1 MDKWSGGRG
10 RPMSEL
16 APLADW
22 LRQVSDRLDD
32 SQRRV
37 LLRRVGQM
45 LKNDIKKNISAQRSP
60 DGTPFAPR
68 KLRRQRGKVRRGKM
82 FAKSHRQLR
91 VITNAERAEVGFGG
105 RYAQIMQVHQYGQT
119 IQPSPNARPTT
130 YPMRET
136 IGISDDV
143 AQQIERLVLEFLT
156 F

>member
-1 MDKWSGGRG
+1 
-10 RPMSEL
+10 MSEL

-37 LLRRVGQM
+37 LLRRIAQIT
-45 LKNDIKKNISAQRSP
+45 KESIKRQISAQRSP

-68 KLRRQRGKVRRGKM
+68 KIRRQKGKVRGKM
-82 FAKSHRQLR
+82 FKQANRQLR
-91 VITNAERAEVGFGG
+91 TQVTAERAEIGFGG

-119 IQPSPNARPTT
+119 IRPSPNARPTT